1 MTLDIFPKARA
12 PKAAPVVEPV
22 VEAAPELPEPSTEA
36 IEDAEKRRSRR
47 GTRGGRA
54 KKADG
59 ETTETTTETPAPAV
73 TGTLEVLSADAAP
86 APPVRRPRRTK
97 ATIAAELAAA
107 EAAAA
112 EAAAE
117 PVAVDQATAVEAA
130 VEAADEAVADEA
142 PVEAADA
149 PAEDASDAVEEPVVA
164 VDEESAAL
172 AAEADAEA
180 VAHGEQEAFVIEGD
194 EAEGGEIQREPRRRD
209 RRGSRGG
216 RGRGGDR
223 GPRNEDGTPAE
234 PAQGE
239 TEARQPDTRQP
250 REPREPREPRPQGQ
264 PRAAGVGDGSL
275 DSLAR
280 AIENQGRQLEQLVRN
295 SQEDNNRRAGSPNG
309 APPPRV
315 GIFVD
320 TANIELAADRQR
332 VRLDWS
338 KILSLLTRERQLV
351 RAIAYSPVHDDPSVS
366 VETQRF
372 VEPFLDRGF
381 KIVTKPLKRF
391 QDGSIKANVDIELA
405 LDVVTMC
412 DRLDIVCLV
421 SGDGDFEKLVELVQG
436 KGIRVEVVSFGSST
450 AGNLKNAADA
460 FIDFQSRLRD
470 VRL

>member
-12 PKAAPVVEPV
+12 PKAAPVE
-22 VEAAPELPEPSTEA
+22 EAAPELPEPSAEA
-36 IEDAEKRRSRR
+36 VEDAEKRRSRR

-54 KKADG
+54 KKADA
-59 ETTETTTETPAPAV
+59 ETTETTEATAVEDATEAAAAKPAPA
-73 TGTLEVLSADAAP
+73 
-86 APPVRRPRRTK
+86 RRPRRTK
-97 ATIAAELAAA
+97 ATIAAEAAAA

-112 EAAAE
+112 EAAATE
-117 PVAVDQATAVEAA
+117 PVAVDEATAAEAA
-130 VEAADEAVADEA
+130 EAVAETES
-142 PVEAADA
+142 PVTDLDSNADSES
-149 PAEDASDAVEEPVVA
+149 AEDAVQIEEPVVA
-164 VDEESAAL
+164 FDEESAAE
-172 AAEADAEA
+172 AAEADAEHL
-180 VAHGEQEAFVIEGD
+180 AHGEPEAFVIEGD

-223 GPRNEDGTPAE
+223 GPRNEDGTPADG
-234 PAQGE
+234 A
-239 TEARQPDTRQP
+239 TADAEARQP
-250 REPREPREPRPQGQ
+250 REPREPREPRQNQPQRNG
-264 PRAAGVGDGSL
+264 GTGDGSL
-275 DSLAR
+275 ESLAR

-295 SQEDNNRRAGSPNG
+295 SHDDNNRRAGSPNG

-338 KILSLLTRERQLV
+338 KILSLLTRDRQLV

-412 DRLDIVCLV
+412 DRLDVVCLV